1 MVYTHDTQG
10 PPFQC
15 DSCTVTQYD
24 SLVQQCWLNQQW
36 PLVKGSPMTHRNLPP
51 FACAQLHSTLSDCLV
66 QQCW

>member
-15 DSCTVTQYD
+15 
-24 SLVQQCWLNQQW
+24 
-36 PLVKGSPMTHRNLPP
+36 
-51 FACAQLHSTLSDCLV
+51 AQLHSYTVRQSSSAVLVNPKVASSQGVTHDTQEPTSLCLCSTLSDCLV